1 MPLAP
6 IPARSISVVLYN
18 PLLALILALF
28 FGLAV
33 RSFILLYVQRTR
45 GFLATIFRGV
55 EGVAFLALGWL
66 YALFAAP
73 LLVWDRPARATGAV
87 VFLAVPLWTAA
98 RSSLSRTM
106 KSPQF
111 RAVLV
116 KLVLF
121 VILLFTATLTII
133 RTGYL
138 ALVGDRVT
146 LLVDVTGETRS
157 ETDTLPLSVPPRQ
170 ESLTL
175 HHVIIWLPSGE
186 KAVDNW
192 FLGDSFA
199 VRGRSIRFSPT
210 LRAIR
215 VPNLYA
221 LLDIHNWYS
230 TPERLSTQPAA
241 RYWIPSSGSLAVH
254 PWWRPIQ
261 NRLLAWWADGVYY
274 PPHLVAST
282 TSGPL
287 KVSTWSQLKAQQ
299 VLSGQ
304 NENTAPR
311 AWWAIQMSEN
321 ESPLYPLVN
330 PDGTP
335 TRNRFL
341 LVIQTWG
348 VTTSRGSSPLDA
360 RPAVRK

>member
-6 IPARSISVVLYN
+6 IPARSIPVLLYN

-28 FGLAV
+28 LGLAI
-33 RSFILLYVQRTR
+33 RSFMLLYLQRN
-45 GFLATIFRGV
+45 RGV
-55 EGVAFLALGWL
+55 FAKVLHLLAGMLFLALGWL
-66 YALFAAP
+66 YALFALP
-73 LLVWDRPARATGAV
+73 LLVWDRPARATGAL
-87 VFLAVPLWTAA
+87 VFLAVPLWTVA
-98 RSSLSRTM
+98 RSAGSRATQ
-106 KSPQF
+106 SP
-111 RAVLV
+111 RLLVVLV

-157 ETDTLPLSVPPRQ
+157 VTTAWPLSGLPRR
-170 ESLTL
+170 ESLIL
-175 HHVIIWLPSGE
+175 HHVVIWLPTGE

-192 FLGDSFA
+192 FLGDSIA
-199 VRGRSIRFSPT
+199 VRGRAIRFSPT
-210 LRAIR
+210 LRAMR

-241 RYWIPSSGSLAVH
+241 EYSIPNSGPLAVH

-261 NRLLAWWADGVYY
+261 NRLLWWWAGRVYY
-274 PPHLVAST
+274 PPHLTAST
-282 TSGPL
+282 TSEPL
-287 KVSTWSQLKAQQ
+287 KVSTWSQLNPQQ
-299 VLSGQ
+299 VLSARS
-304 NENTAPR
+304 ENLFPR

-335 TRNRFL
+335 SRNRFL